1 MSVTVDQTS
10 RARQVRRRRD
20 TPTAIVMLA
29 PSLLLFVVFVFYPLG
44 RTVFLGL
51 YEKGFGGFSE
61 SARTW
66 VGWSQYREVLGSRD
80 FRHSLWVTVQYALL
94 TVPLGLLLG
103 IGLAVLA
110 DKAVR
115 GIGVFR
121 TVYSS
126 TVATSVAVASLMWL
140 VLLNPSIGVLT
151 NLLPFEA
158 LKTPGLL
165 QRPSTAL
172 FAVSLTS
179 VWQNLGFT
187 FVVISAGLQSIP
199 QDLYES
205 ANIDGASK
213 WRQFREITLPL
224 LGPTLLFVSVV
235 LVTGAFQSFG
245 QIDLLTGG
253 GPGNRTSTIA
263 YYLYGSNSPINGNEG
278 AQAATAVVL
287 FVLISVLSLFQFRSL
302 DRRVHYGR

>member
-1 MSVTVDQTS
+1 VSTALARTS
-10 RARQVRRRRD
+10 RARRRRD
-20 TPTAIVMLA
+20 TPTALLMLG
-29 PSLLLFVVFVFYPLG
+29 PSLLLFALFIFYPLG

-51 YEKGFGGFSE
+51 YQKGFGGFSDG
-61 SARTW
+61 ARKW
-66 VGWSQYREVLGSRD
+66 VGWSQYKDVLTSRD

-94 TVPLGLLLG
+94 TVPIGIALG

-110 DKAVR
+110 DKTVR
-115 GIGVFR
+115 GIGFFR

-151 NLLPFEA
+151 NLLPFDS

-165 QRPSTAL
+165 QRPGTAL
-172 FAVSLTS
+172 LAVSMTT
-179 VWQNLGFT
+179 VWQNIGFT
-187 FVVISAGLQSIP
+187 FIVISAGLQSIP

-205 ANIDGASK
+205 ARIDGASA
-213 WRQFREITLPL
+213 WRQFREVTLPL

-253 GPGNRTSTIA
+253 GPKGRTRTIA
-263 YYLYGSNSPINGNEG
+263 YYLYGANSPINGNDG
-278 AQAATAVVL
+278 VQAATAVIL
-287 FVLISVLSLFQFRSL
+287 FVLIAAVSLFQFRSL
-302 DRRVHYGR
+302 DKRVQYGR